1 MPNFLRISEKDDD
14 PEEDVVEHADDGV
27 EVGSPSG
34 GGAGVPF
41 VLLVFI
47 AGELLEWW
55 WRLLPMSEIVSMFIL
70 GK

>member
-1 MPNFLRISEKDDD
+1 MPSFLRISEKDDD
-14 PEEDVVEHADDGV
+14 PEEDVVEHAEDGV

-34 GGAGVPF
+34 GVPF

-55 WRLLPMSEIVSMFIL
+55 RLLPMSEIVSMFIL